1 MKHSEVSGWEAEL
14 DVVHERLAA
23 CFRRPEPRAR
33 ARGYLQGLLTTVP
46 RKNGW
51 QLAEALGERRPDG
64 VQRLLNTAR
73 WDAEAARDVLRAYV
87 VEALGDEEAVLIVDE
102 TGFLKKGAHSVG
114 VQRQYSGTAGRIENS
129 QIGVFLCYASCHGA
143 AFIDRAL
150 YLPKSW
156 AADPARCAEAGLPE
170 AERQRRTKPA
180 LARRMLERALEAG
193 VPCAW
198 VTGDAVYGGDRRLRL
213 WLEARQQPFVLA
225 VAGNE
230 PVWFAG
236 PQTHRVAALAE
247 ALPETAWQRHAV
259 GTGSKGPRT
268 FEWAWVPLWRL
279 ALSAEACAW
288 GHWLVVRRHRDRPK
302 ERAYY
307 IAFAPR
313 AEATLERLAKVA
325 GQRWAIEVGF
335 ELAKQQ
341 CGLDEYEV
349 RRWPAWHRHITL
361 ALLAH
366 ACLVVLQRR
375 AKKGALLPG
384 ASP

>member
-1 MKHSEVSGWEAEL
+1 KPSYRKRNVI
-14 DVVHERLAA
+14 ERLFGWLKS
-23 CFRRPEPRAR
+23 CRRIATR
-33 ARGYLQGLLTTVP
+33 YD
-46 RKNGW
+46 K
-51 QLAEALGERRPDG
+51 LATRRLASR
-64 VQRLLNTAR
+64 QCSRLLASVDASGITFRTKRNMAR
-73 WDAEAARDVLRAYV
+73 WDAEAAREVLRAYV
-87 VEALGDEEAVLIVDE
+87 VEALGDAEAVLIVDE
-102 TGFLKKGAHSVG
+102 TGFLKKGTHSVG
-114 VQRQYSGTAGRIENS
+114 VQRQYSGTAGRVENS
-129 QIGVFLCYASCHGA
+129 QVGVFLCYACRHGA

-150 YLPKSW
+150 YLPKCW
-156 AADPARCAEAGLPE
+156 VNDPARCAEAGVPE
-170 AERQRRTKPA
+170 QARRFQTKPA
-180 LARRMLERALEAG
+180 LARTMLERALDAG
-193 VPCAW
+193 VPCGW
-198 VTGDAVYGGDRRLRL
+198 VTGDAVYGKDRKPRL
-213 WLEARQQPFVLA
+213 WLEACQQPFVLA

-230 PVWFAG
+230 PVWFDG
-236 PQTHRVAALAE
+236 PQTHRVAALAK

-259 GTGSKGPRT
+259 GAGSKGART

-279 ALSAEACAW
+279 QLSAEERTW
-288 GHWLVVRRHRDRPK
+288 GHWLVVRRNCNRPE

-375 AKKGALLPG
+375 AKKGALSPG
-384 ASP
+384 GSH